1 MSILI
6 VIPLPQEFDALAGG
20 LRGRGWRAEARQP
33 GRLPTQFFPE
43 LDLIL
48 ARGGVGKAQFA
59 VQTQHLIERAK
70 GVRLVI
76 CAGSA
81 GALGD
86 GIAIGDLVAGSATV
100 EFDYLAKF
108 FPVPPPNFPGD
119 EATLREL
126 LALPL
131 ATLPCRLHVGP
142 IASGDETILDRAR
155 AEEVRA
161 RTGALA
167 NGWEGAGGARAA
179 AFSEIPFLEL
189 RGISD
194 NADHTATADFP
205 RNVARALDNLAAL
218 LDLWLR
224 PGEAGRAR

>member
-6 VIPLPQEFDALAGG
+6 VTPLQQEYEALAGG
-20 LRGRGWRAEARQP
+20 LRERGWRAEERQA
-33 GRLPTQFFPE
+33 GRLSADYFPE
-43 LDLIL
+43 LDLVMS
-48 ARGGVGKAQFA
+48 RGGIGKAQFA
-59 VQTQHLIERAK
+59 VQAQHLIEQI
-70 GVRLVI
+70 GQVRLLI

-81 GALGD
+81 GALDEGV
-86 GIAIGDLVAGSATV
+86 AIGDLVAGSATV

-108 FPVPPPNFPGD
+108 FPGPPPSFPGD
-119 EATLREL
+119 EQTIRTL

-131 ATLPCRLHVGP
+131 AALPCTLHVGP

-161 RTGALA
+161 KTGALA

-179 AFSEIPFLEL
+179 TFNEVPYLEL

-194 NADHTATADFP
+194 NADHTAAADFP
-205 RNVARALDNLAAL
+205 TNLARALDNLAAL

-224 PGEAGRAR
+224 R

>member
-6 VIPLPQEFDALAGG
+6 ITPLQQEFDALAGG
-20 LRGRGWRAEARQP
+20 LRDRGWRAEARQP
-33 GRLPTQFFPE
+33 GRLPAQFFPE
-43 LDLIL
+43 LDLIMS
-48 ARGGVGKAQFA
+48 RGGVGKAQFA
-59 VQTQHLIERAK
+59 VQTQYLLERAK
-70 GVRLVI
+70 GGRLII

-86 GIAIGDLVAGSATV
+86 GVAIGDVVAGSASV

-108 FPVPPPNFPGD
+108 FPVPAPSFPGD
-119 EATLREL
+119 EATIREL

-131 ATLPCRLHVGP
+131 TTLPFQLHVGP
-142 IASGDETILDRAR
+142 IASGDETILDRTR

-161 RTGALA
+161 KTEALA

-179 AFSEIPFLEL
+179 AFNEVPFLEL

-194 NADHTATADFP
+194 NADHTAAADFP
-205 RNVARALDNLAAL
+205 QNLARALDNLAAL

-224 PGEAGRAR
+224 R

>member
-1 MSILI
+1 MAILI
-6 VIPLPQEFDALAGG
+6 VTPLQQEYDALAGG
-20 LRGRGWRAEARQP
+20 LRDRGWRAEARQLA
-33 GRLPTQFFPE
+33 RLPAQFFPE
-43 LDLIL
+43 LDLL
-48 ARGGVGKAQFA
+48 MSRGGVGKAQFA
-59 VQTQHLIERAK
+59 VQTQYLLERAK
-70 GVRLVI
+70 GIHLVI

-81 GALGD
+81 GALGAEV
-86 GIAIGDLVAGSATV
+86 AIGDIVVGSATV

-108 FPVPPPNFPGD
+108 FPVPPPSFPGD
-119 EATLREL
+119 EKTIREL

-131 ATLPCRLHVGP
+131 VSLSCKLHIGP
-142 IASGDETILDRAR
+142 IASGDETILECSR

-161 RTGALA
+161 KTGALA

-179 AFSEIPFLEL
+179 AFNELPFLEL

-205 RNVARALDNLAAL
+205 QNLARALDNLAAL

-224 PGEAGRAR
+224 R